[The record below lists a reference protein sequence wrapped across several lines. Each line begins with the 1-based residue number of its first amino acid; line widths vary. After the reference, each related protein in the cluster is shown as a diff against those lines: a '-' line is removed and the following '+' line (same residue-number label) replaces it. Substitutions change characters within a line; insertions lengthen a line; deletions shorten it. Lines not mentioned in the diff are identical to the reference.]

1 MLGTYSG
8 MGLAAARLLHELG
21 ENVYTL
27 CRRNGRRSGLDF
39 PVVGELYADF
49 ILAGELPAQIDAI
62 FLCRGIDLRA
72 DASNSVE
79 MQKVNFLGYKYLLE
93 KVFSK

>member
-1 MLGTYSG
+1 MFGTYSG
-8 MGLAAARLLHELG
+8 MGLAAARLLHEL
-21 ENVYTL
+21 
-27 CRRNGRRSGLDF
+27 GLDF

>member
-1 MLGTYSG
+1 MFGTYSG